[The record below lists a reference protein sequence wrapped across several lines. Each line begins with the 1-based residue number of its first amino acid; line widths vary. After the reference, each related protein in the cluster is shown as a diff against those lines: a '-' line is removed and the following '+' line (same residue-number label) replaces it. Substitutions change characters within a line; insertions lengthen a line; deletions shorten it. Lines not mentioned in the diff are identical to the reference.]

1 MPEVRVGRITAVE
14 SVAGL
19 STCLGSG
26 EGLRGRPE
34 SILAMAPTGTV
45 FRSPR
50 DCFSMDSILLPRHGH
65 DPALTP
71 GHLGITESDLHA
83 SYLEFR

>member
-1 MPEVRVGRITAVE
+1 MPEVWAGRITAME
-14 SVAGL
+14 PMAGL
-19 STCLGSG
+19 SAGQGSG
-26 EGLRGRPE
+26 EGLSNRLE
-34 SILAMAPTGTV
+34 SILAWAAPRTV
-45 FRSPR
+45 FRSAW
-50 DCFSMDSILLPRHGH
+50 DCLSTDTILLPRHGH